1 MAQTASIEQ
10 LRLANWIRPGD
21 CVSWSHATAE
31 PLSLT
36 QLLVE
41 QRHEL
46 APFRVFA
53 GTNYSGTVMPA
64 HADAMQF
71 VGMGAVGRNRD
82 FLKAGVMDVLPCH
95 LSQVPWLIR
104 SGALRIDV
112 MLIQVSLS
120 PGGQYSLGAVSSYL
134 PVMIEHARTVIA
146 EVNAQA
152 PWTHGSYQVD
162 PKRIDVLVHSD
173 RPLVQLPAR
182 APQALDEAIA
192 RHVTPLVP
200 DGAVLQVGIGTLPGA
215 VLRGLRGH
223 RDLGIHS
230 GVIGDEVLM
239 ELIETGVVT
248 NATKPFDR
256 GVSVTGS
263 LFGTD
268 RLYRYA
274 HANPAVRVEP
284 VEVTHDLGRIS
295 QFDAFVTINSAL
307 EVDLTGQINAES
319 AGRNYLGTIGGQ
331 TDFVRAALA
340 SRQGRSMVV
349 IASAGEKD
357 AKSRIVAQIEG
368 VTTTAR
374 ADADV
379 VATEWGVAQLR
390 GKTIRQRVRAMIDIA
405 HPDHREALE
414 RQAHEK
420 VAGL

>member
-1 MAQTASIEQ
+1 
-10 LRLANWIRPGD
+10 
-21 CVSWSHATAE
+21 
-31 PLSLT
+31 
-36 QLLVE
+36 
-41 QRHEL
+41 
-46 APFRVFA
+46 
-53 GTNYSGTVMPA
+53 
-64 HADAMQF
+64 
-71 VGMGAVGRNRD
+71 
-82 FLKAGVMDVLPCH
+82 LK
-95 LSQVPWLIR
+95 
-104 SGALRIDV
+104 
-112 MLIQVSLS
+112 
-120 PGGQYSLGAVSSYL
+120 
-134 PVMIEHARTVIA
+134 
-146 EVNAQA
+146 
-152 PWTHGSYQVD
+152 
-162 PKRIDVLVHSD
+162 
-173 RPLVQLPAR
+173 R
-182 APQALDEAIA
+182 A
-192 RHVTPLVP
+192 
-200 DGAVLQVGIGTLPGA
+200 
-215 VLRGLRGH
+215 
-223 RDLGIHS
+223 
-230 GVIGDEVLM
+230 
-239 ELIETGVVT
+239 VT

-263 LFGTD
+263 LFGPD

-414 RQAHEK
+414 RQAHEE